1 MLVRL
6 IIAKQFWGLGYLG
19 SFCKCYIFYD
29 ASRVGVME
37 GAYSIT
43 TRVHYERGQSWCWN
57 LDWYRTT

>member
-29 ASRVGVME
+29 ASRVGVTE

-43 TRVHYERGQSWCWN
+43 TRVHYERGQS
-57 LDWYRTT
+57 